1 MRAHFGSART
11 IRTDDLPRAAASLN
25 ARGSR
30 PGRPVRCGH
39 NGVSPP
45 TRYRRRGDRMLGRRD
60 FIRLLTGAAATWPL
74 TASAQRAALR
84 RIGVLMN
91 LSVDDPESSAR
102 LTAFVQQLQQ
112 LGWTDGRN
120 VHIEIRWGA
129 GNPELFRRY
138 SIELVAHSPEVI
150 LAAAGA
156 IVPPLLEATRSIPIV
171 FTQTPDPVGAGYISN
186 LARPGGNATGFTQ
199 LEFGVS
205 AKWLDFLKQMAPWI
219 TRVAVLRDVMN
230 ANLGVPQFAS
240 LQTVSRSF
248 SVELRPIGVGEATE
262 IERGIEEFAR
272 GQNDGLITTASPLT
286 AVHRDLII
294 SLAAK
299 HRLPA
304 VYPFRYYVTAGGLM
318 SYGADPID
326 QYRRAAGYVDRILR
340 GEKASDLPVQA
351 PTKYELV
358 INLKTAWALGLT
370 VPRTLLATAS
380 EVIE

>member
-1 MRAHFGSART
+1 MR
-11 IRTDDLPRAAASLN
+11 
-25 ARGSR
+25 
-30 PGRPVRCGH
+30 
-39 NGVSPP
+39 
-45 TRYRRRGDRMLGRRD
+45 RRD
-60 FIRLLTGAAATWPL
+60 FITLLGGAAAAWPL
-74 TASAQRAALR
+74 AVRAQQAAMR

-91 LSVDDPESSAR
+91 LSADDPESFAR
-102 LTAFVQQLQQ
+102 VSAFVQGLQE

-138 SIELVAHSPEVI
+138 SIELVAHNPEVI

-156 IVPPLLEATRSIPIV
+156 VVPPLLEATRSIPIV
-171 FTQTPDPVGAGYISN
+171 FTQTPDPVGAGYISS

-205 AKWLDFLKQMAPWI
+205 AKWLELLKQMAPRV
-219 TRVAVLRDVMN
+219 TRVGVLRDAIN

-240 LQTVSRSF
+240 LQAVAASF
-248 SVELRPIGVGEATE
+248 AVELTPIGVRDATE
-262 IERGIEEFAR
+262 IERGIEEFAH
-272 GQNDGLITTASPLT
+272 GQNDGLIITASPLT
-286 AVHRDLII
+286 AVHRNLII

-304 VYPFRYYVTAGGLM
+304 VYPFRYHVTAGGLM

-351 PTKYELV
+351 PTKYQLV
-358 INLKTAWALGLT
+358 INLKTSKALGLT
-370 VPRTLLATAS
+370 VPASLYASAT

>member
-1 MRAHFGSART
+1 MR
-11 IRTDDLPRAAASLN
+11 
-25 ARGSR
+25 
-30 PGRPVRCGH
+30 
-39 NGVSPP
+39 
-45 TRYRRRGDRMLGRRD
+45 RRD
-60 FIRLLTGAAATWPL
+60 FITLLGGAAAAWPL
-74 TASAQRAALR
+74 AVRAQQAAMR

-91 LSVDDPESSAR
+91 LSADDPESFAR
-102 LTAFVQQLQQ
+102 VSAFVQGLQE

-138 SIELVAHSPEVI
+138 SIELVAHNPEVI

-156 IVPPLLEATRSIPIV
+156 VVPPLLEATRSIPIV
-171 FTQTPDPVGAGYISN
+171 FTQTPDPVGAGYISS

-205 AKWLDFLKQMAPWI
+205 AKWLELLKQMAPRV
-219 TRVAVLRDVMN
+219 TRVGVLRDAIN

-240 LQTVSRSF
+240 LQAVAASF
-248 SVELRPIGVGEATE
+248 AVELTPIGVRDATE

-272 GQNDGLITTASPLT
+272 GRNDGLIITASPLT

-299 HRLPA
+299 HHLPA
-304 VYPFRYYVTAGGLM
+304 VYPFRYFVTAGGLM

-340 GEKASDLPVQA
+340 GEKPADLPVQT
-351 PTKYELV
+351 PVKYETVL
-358 INLKTAWALGLT
+358 NLKTARALDLD
-370 VPRTLLATAS
+370 VPPSVLVRAD

>member
-1 MRAHFGSART
+1 MR
-11 IRTDDLPRAAASLN
+11 
-25 ARGSR
+25 
-30 PGRPVRCGH
+30 
-39 NGVSPP
+39 
-45 TRYRRRGDRMLGRRD
+45 RRD
-60 FIRLLTGAAATWPL
+60 FITLLGGAAAAWPL
-74 TASAQRAALR
+74 AVRAQQAAMR

-112 LGWTDGRN
+112 LGWTNGRN

-171 FTQTPDPVGAGYISN
+171 FAQTPDPVGTGYVSS

-199 LEFGVS
+199 IEFGVS
-205 AKWLDFLKQMAPWI
+205 AKWLEFLKQIAP
-219 TRVAVLRDVMN
+219 RVARVGVLRDVSN
-230 ANLGVPQFAS
+230 IELGLPQFGALQAVSAS
-240 LQTVSRSF
+240 F
-248 SVELRPIGVGEATE
+248 GVELTAIGVRDAIKIEHDTTE
-262 IERGIEEFAR
+262 FVR
-272 GQNDGLITTASPLT
+272 GQNDGLIITASPLT

-299 HRLPA
+299 HHLPA
-304 VYPFRYYVTAGGLM
+304 VYPFRYYAIAGGLM

-340 GEKASDLPVQA
+340 GEKPGDLPVQA
-351 PTKYELV
+351 PVKYELV
-358 INLKTAWALGLT
+358 INLKTAKALGLAI
-370 VPRTLLATAS
+370 PPSLLALAS

>member
-1 MRAHFGSART
+1 MT
-11 IRTDDLPRAAASLN
+11 
-25 ARGSR
+25 
-30 PGRPVRCGH
+30 
-39 NGVSPP
+39 
-45 TRYRRRGDRMLGRRD
+45 LGRRE
-60 FIRLLTGAAATWPL
+60 FITLLGGAAVWPL
-74 TASAQRAALR
+74 AARAQQPAMR

-91 LSVDDPESSAR
+91 LSADDPESSAR
-102 LTAFVQQLQQ
+102 LTAFVQGLQQ

-120 VHIEIRWGA
+120 VQIEIRWGA

-138 SIELVAHSPEVI
+138 SIELVAHAPDVI

-171 FTQTPDPVGAGYISN
+171 FAQTPDPVGAGYISN

-205 AKWLDFLKQMAPWI
+205 AKWLEFLKQIAPRV
-219 TRVAVLRDVMN
+219 TRVGVLRDVTN
-230 ANLGVPQFAS
+230 ADLGLPQFAA
-240 LQTVSRSF
+240 LQAVSASF
-248 SVELRPIGVGEATE
+248 AVELTPIGVRDATE
-262 IERGIEEFAR
+262 IERGIEQFAR
-272 GQNDGLITTASPLT
+272 GQNDGLIITASPLT
-286 AVHRDLII
+286 AVRRDLII
-294 SLAAK
+294 SLAAE

-304 VYPFRYYVTAGGLM
+304 VYPFRYHVTAGGLM

-358 INLKTAWALGLT
+358 INLKTAGALGLT
-370 VPRTLLATAS
+370 IPPTLLAVAN

>member
-1 MRAHFGSART
+1 M
-11 IRTDDLPRAAASLN
+11 
-25 ARGSR
+25 
-30 PGRPVRCGH
+30 
-39 NGVSPP
+39 
-45 TRYRRRGDRMLGRRD
+45 
-60 FIRLLTGAAATWPL
+60 
-74 TASAQRAALR
+74 R

-91 LSVDDPESSAR
+91 LSAEDPESSAR
-102 LTAFVQQLQQ
+102 LTAFLQGLQQ

-120 VHIEIRWGA
+120 VQIEIRWGA
-129 GNPELFRRY
+129 GNPELFRKH
-138 SIELVAHSPEVI
+138 SIEVVAHAPDVI

-205 AKWLDFLKQMAPWI
+205 AKWLELLKQIAPRV
-219 TRVAVLRDVMN
+219 TRVGVLRDVTN
-230 ANLGVPQFAS
+230 PDLGLPQFAA
-240 LQTVSRSF
+240 LQAVSASF
-248 SVELRPIGVGEATE
+248 AVELTPIGVRDAPE
-262 IERGIEEFAR
+262 IERGIERFAH
-272 GQNDGLITTASPLT
+272 GQNDGLIITASPLT
-286 AVHRDLII
+286 AVRRDLII
-294 SLAAK
+294 ALAAE

-304 VYPFRYYVTAGGLM
+304 VYPFRYHVTAGGLM

-340 GEKASDLPVQA
+340 GEKPSDLPVQA

-358 INLKTAWALGLT
+358 INLKTAVALGLT
-370 VPRTLLATAS
+370 IPPMLLATAD

>member
-1 MRAHFGSART
+1 
-11 IRTDDLPRAAASLN
+11 
-25 ARGSR
+25 
-30 PGRPVRCGH
+30 
-39 NGVSPP
+39 
-45 TRYRRRGDRMLGRRD
+45 MLGRRD

-74 TASAQRAALR
+74 TASAQRAAPR

-112 LGWTDGRN
+112 LGWTNGRN

-171 FTQTPDPVGAGYISN
+171 FAQTPDPVGAGYVSN

-358 INLKTAWALGLT
+358 INLKTARALGLT

>member
-1 MRAHFGSART
+1 
-11 IRTDDLPRAAASLN
+11 
-25 ARGSR
+25 
-30 PGRPVRCGH
+30 
-39 NGVSPP
+39 
-45 TRYRRRGDRMLGRRD
+45 MLGRRD

-129 GNPELFRRY
+129 GNPE
-138 SIELVAHSPEVI
+138 VI

-171 FTQTPDPVGAGYISN
+171 FAQTPDPVGAGYVSN

-205 AKWLDFLKQMAPWI
+205 AKWLELLKQMAPWI

-358 INLKTAWALGLT
+358 INLKTARALGLT